1 MFRRASAA
9 SDVRGPPIADPAISL
24 HNGPMRLL
32 SCTAALVALPLGMI
46 IGCSPGAPDSSTAAR
61 GNSASTTYQEL
72 RTGNVY
78 SPNVATDPYV
88 IEEQRRV
95 AQALRLSCE
104 QFETHCREAEQARR
118 FVAEAE
124 ARR

>member
-1 MFRRASAA
+1 MPQDANVCFR
-9 SDVRGPPIADPAISL
+9 PIADPEISL
-24 HNGPMRLL
+24 HNGQMRLL
-32 SCTAALVALPLGMI
+32 SCTGALIALSLELI
-46 IGCSPGAPDSSTAAR
+46 IGCSPGAPDSSTSAR

-72 RTGNVY
+72 RTRNVY
-78 SPNVATDPYV
+78 SPNIATDPYV

-104 QFETHCREAEQARR
+104 QFKTHCREAEQARR
-118 FVAEAE
+118 LVAEAE